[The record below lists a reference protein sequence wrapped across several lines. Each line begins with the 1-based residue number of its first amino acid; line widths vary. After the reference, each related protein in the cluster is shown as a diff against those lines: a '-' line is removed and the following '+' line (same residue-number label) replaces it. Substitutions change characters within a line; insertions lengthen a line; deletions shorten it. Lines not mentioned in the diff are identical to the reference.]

1 MCKIF
6 DCLYYL
12 IVIFLVNITV
22 MALCSIFNMFFDF
35 VTIDQYSDFISAFV
49 ACLAFC
55 VATYEYSLHKDSN
68 QARVLADYNQRY
80 CSDPIIAKVVRYLH
94 ENEDN
99 RCSFI
104 KPTSNEVELF
114 MRFMEELEI
123 QIERKRLDEDD
134 VCCLFLY
141 YAHYLGTKDKLR
153 NELGISDYD
162 DPKVWEKYKRV
173 VVRYDK
179 YVNNKQL

>member
-1 MCKIF
+1 MLMCKIF

-12 IVIFLVNITV
+12 IVVFLVNITV
-22 MALCSIFNMFFDF
+22 MILCCIINNFFGF

-55 VATYEYSLHKDSN
+55 IATHEYYLHKDSN

-94 ENEDN
+94 EKEDN

-104 KPTSNEVELF
+104 KPTSN
-114 MRFMEELEI
+114 
-123 QIERKRLDEDD
+123 D
-134 VCCLFLY
+134 V
-141 YAHYLGTKDKLR
+141 
-153 NELGISDYD
+153 
-162 DPKVWEKYKRV
+162 
-173 VVRYDK
+173 
-179 YVNNKQL
+179 